1 MESFAESS
9 FLTKQKQM
17 LLVKLGLL
25 VGIDVLFALLMIT
38 FLFSKEVLLSN
49 YVPALCMVFVILF
62 TFLIFSIIKQSIY
75 KLLLVTLA
83 ISFCLCIYFFSTA
96 WWVIL
101 SVLVFLHWRISTYT
115 QSKDT
120 SIEVSSGTILIFLFI
135 GSVSLLTGSIRDM
148 GNTYIIYGLLFILF
162 SIIITFTPIQRMLSD
177 VKNSSKKMILK
188 PMGFWFLVT
197 LAGGLLA
204 VFSSL
209 ASKGIYWGAEKIFW
223 VFSFMVDPIYNLL
236 LKIKNL
242 ITNSNGPQKGG
253 GNDVQ
258 KQDFHEGQAYEF
270 SQGLS
275 FSWVNEVLLGLL
287 VILVIIYLVK
297 KRKSSLQITND
308 KVNSPIM
315 MTQKITT
322 PVEDAKIERISYSKA
337 RDVIRLSMEKFEE
350 EAYRSEAGRHLNENV
365 QLWFNRI
372 GLSESEQFFSLYE
385 RVRYGQ
391 FVPSEE
397 EVDYFTRQL
406 EVLMAELNDR
416 KDD

>member
-1 MESFAESS
+1 METFAESS

-25 VGIDVLFALLMIT
+25 VGIDVLFALLILT
-38 FLFSKEVLLSN
+38 FLFSKEVLLSS
-49 YVPALCMVFVILF
+49 YVPALSMVFVILL
-62 TFLIFSIIKQSIY
+62 TFLIFSTIKQSIY

-83 ISFCLCIYFFSTA
+83 ISLCLCIYFFSTA

-101 SVLVFLHWRISTYT
+101 SVLVFLHWRITTYT
-115 QSKDT
+115 QSKDA
-120 SIEVSSGTILIFLFI
+120 SIEVSSGSILIYLFI
-135 GSVSLLTGSIRDM
+135 SSVSLLTGSIRDM

-177 VKNSSKKMILK
+177 VKNGHKKVLLK
-188 PMGFWFLVT
+188 PMGLWFLVT

-209 ASKGIYWGAEKIFW
+209 ASKVIYWGVEKIFW
-223 VFSFMVDPIYNLL
+223 VFSFLVDPIYNLL
-236 LKIKNL
+236 LKINDL
-242 ITNSNGPQKGG
+242 ITNTNDPQKGA

-258 KQDFHEGQAYEF
+258 KQDFDESQTYEL

-275 FSWVNEVLLGLL
+275 FSWVNEVLLGFL

-297 KRKSSLQITND
+297 KRKSSLQLTD
-308 KVNSPIM
+308 DEGKSPNM
-315 MTQKITT
+315 MTQKIIT
-322 PVEDAKIERISYSKA
+322 PVEDAEIECISYSKA
-337 RDVIRLSMEKFEE
+337 RDVIRLSMEKFEV
-350 EAYRSEAGRHLNENV
+350 EAYRSEAGRHPNENV

-372 GLSESEQFFSLYE
+372 GISESEQFFSLYE

-397 EVDYFTRQL
+397 EVDYFTRQI
-406 EVLMAELNDR
+406 EVLMVELNDR
-416 KDD
+416 KDK